1 MCPCHDARAALWFR
15 RLPLYYAVLILRS
28 GPGDACA
35 GRHPHLDQMVDS
47 GRLDQLVDCGGGGR
61 VGWQLMFNGCDLT
74 ILSVP
79 YR

>member
-1 MCPCHDARAALWFR
+1 
-15 RLPLYYAVLILRS
+15 
-28 GPGDACA
+28 
-35 GRHPHLDQMVDS
+35 MVDS
-47 GRLDQLVDCGGGGR
+47 GRLDQLVDGGGGGR